1 VAGATTRVTM
11 LEAQVANLLEK
22 ILGPFVRGLDKQSL
36 KLSIWSG
43 DVLLHGLQLR
53 TEALDALPIPL
64 KAIGGTLGEVRVK
77 VPWRSLGKE
86 PLIISIDRVFL
97 VVGPKA
103 AADGYNEQE
112 ETAKAEHSKREALE
126 AWEAVQDNKERN
138 EKMGS
143 KMAERLTLALL
154 GQLQVSVTN
163 VHVRI
168 EGTNEGAL
176 AGGVV
181 LRALKLSDLSTGAV
195 GGGLQAGGAHPRRCL
210 PHSLT
215 TSSWAPS
222 FPTH

>member
-1 VAGATTRVTM
+1 MPGF
-11 LEAQVANLLEK
+11 LETQVANLLEK
-22 ILGPFVRGLDKQSL
+22 VLGPFVIGLDKQSL
-36 KLSIWSG
+36 NLSVWSG
-43 DVLLHGLQLR
+43 EVLLRDLQLR
-53 TEALDALPIPL
+53 TEALDALPIPV
-64 KAIGGTLGEVRVK
+64 KAIGGTVGEVRVT
-77 VPWRSLGKE
+77 VPWRRLGKE

-97 VVGPKA
+97 LVGPR
-103 AADGYNEQE
+103 ADTEGYSEAE
-112 ETAKAEHSKREALE
+112 EKEMAERTKRDALE

-143 KMAERLTLALL
+143 KMAERLTSALL

-176 AGGVV
+176 AGGVL
-181 LRALKLSDLSTGAV
+181 LRALKLSDLSTVAV
-195 GGGLQAGGAHPRRCL
+195 VGGLQAGGAHPRRCL
-210 PHSLT
+210 PPSLT